1 MLTREQVRMARAARG
16 WSAQELAAKCG
27 VAVNT
32 VRRFENGADAL
43 GKTLTKMQRT
53 LESAGV
59 VFVEPDGLGPGVRL
73 QKRAE

>member
-1 MLTREQVRMARAARG
+1 MG
-16 WSAQELAAKCG
+16 H
-27 VAVNT
+27 T

-43 GKTLTKMQRT
+43 GETLSKMQRT